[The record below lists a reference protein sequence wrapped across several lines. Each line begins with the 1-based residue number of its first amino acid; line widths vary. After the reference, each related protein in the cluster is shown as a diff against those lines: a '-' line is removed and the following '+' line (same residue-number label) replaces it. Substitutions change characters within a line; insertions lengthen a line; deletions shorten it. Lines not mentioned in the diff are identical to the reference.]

1 MVVIAAPVPVHVD
14 VNVDIPVPIYV
25 DVAVPAPIDVD
36 IGVAVDVDVACSDS
50 RRCGHRRE
58 NAPAFGLDVRRS
70 GDRQGERDH
79 DSDEDDSLRMDRSRR
94 SQGGRGPCASIRGMT
109 DVLDLK
115 TRIKKTIVERLKLDV
130 EPSQIGDT
138 TPLFGEGLGLDSID
152 ALELVLGIEQEFGVK
167 VEDEEVGARALASVD
182 ALADFVLSKQQVAA
196 S

>member
-1 MVVIAAPVPVHVD
+1 
-14 VNVDIPVPIYV
+14 
-25 DVAVPAPIDVD
+25 
-36 IGVAVDVDVACSDS
+36 
-50 RRCGHRRE
+50 
-58 NAPAFGLDVRRS
+58 
-70 GDRQGERDH
+70 
-79 DSDEDDSLRMDRSRR
+79 
-94 SQGGRGPCASIRGMT
+94 MT

-115 TRIKKTIVERLKLDV
+115 ARIKKTIVERLKLDV

-182 ALADFVLSKQQVAA
+182 ALADFVLSKQVVA